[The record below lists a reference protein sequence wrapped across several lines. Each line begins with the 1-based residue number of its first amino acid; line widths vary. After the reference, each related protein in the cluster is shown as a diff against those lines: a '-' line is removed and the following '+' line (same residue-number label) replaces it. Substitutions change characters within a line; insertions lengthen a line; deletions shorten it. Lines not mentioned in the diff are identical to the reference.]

1 MQKKVRE
8 YPLKKFSPK
17 KRTKKRHEYVIRSLK
32 DMVPHSW
39 INQCLDTFGVAEN
52 VEILLPNSMEKWIM
66 S

>member
-8 YPLKKFSPK
+8 YPLEKFSPK
-17 KRTKKRHEYVIRSLK
+17 KRTKQRHGYVIRSLK

-39 INQCLDTFGVAEN
+39 IIQYLDIFGVAGN
-52 VEILLPNSMEKWIM
+52 VEILLPNSMEKLIM